1 MNEKSFEEVWERVDL
16 DRVEKVA
23 RNELASIRPGPR
35 LGDEPA
41 AALARWY
48 AHIYLDGQTNQ
59 ETFGRDI
66 AAAALEDCPADI
78 GGDEAAYRI
87 GSAVARVCTEQADAE
102 LAVVDLS
109 IEHNFRAALARTR
122 HAIALAGV
130 PADRALL
137 AGVDM
142 RRHITSEQS
151 VTPADIR
158 EIAADMEP
166 IDGNTPN
173 ELLDYEDYEII
184 AEGFMTSLGGIELDY
199 ADIEDIESRIEDVA
213 EQRAEELRETGS
225 RALGIDED
233 REERSRHER
242 RC

>member
-1 MNEKSFEEVWERVDL
+1 M
-16 DRVEKVA
+16 
-23 RNELASIRPGPR
+23 
-35 LGDEPA
+35 
-41 AALARWY
+41 
-48 AHIYLDGQTNQ
+48 
-59 ETFGRDI
+59 
-66 AAAALEDCPADI
+66 
-78 GGDEAAYRI
+78 
-87 GSAVARVCTEQADAE
+87 
-102 LAVVDLS
+102 
-109 IEHNFRAALARTR
+109 
-122 HAIALAGV
+122 

-142 RRHITSEQS
+142 RRRITSEQS

-173 ELLDYEDYEII
+173 ELLDYEDYEMI